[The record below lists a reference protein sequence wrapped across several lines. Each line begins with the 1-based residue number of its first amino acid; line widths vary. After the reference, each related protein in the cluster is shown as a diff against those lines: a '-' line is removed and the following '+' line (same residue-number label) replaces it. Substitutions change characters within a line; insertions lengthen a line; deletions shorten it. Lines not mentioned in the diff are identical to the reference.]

1 MYLPYGFTILVAQFL
16 KLGFVGGYA
25 VVHALQLGVYRIEL
39 LGEVVNRPLL
49 LAYLGCDG
57 VELIELSAGV
67 GFILVDFLRCLL
79 YFALC
84 LCLLLLYRLHSLCSH
99 TTRRHRA
106 EQCHQQYG

>member
-1 MYLPYGFTILVAQFL
+1 MYLSDGFAILVTHLLQT
-16 KLGFVGGYA
+16 GFVGCYA
-25 VVHALQLGVYRIEL
+25 VVHALQFGIYLLEL
-39 LGEVVNRPLL
+39 LGEGIDGALL
-49 LAYLGCDG
+49 LAYLGGNG